1 MELILDT
8 YAEPPDPAVPLVCF
22 DESGKELQAHTR
34 NPQPMQ
40 PGTPARDDP
49 TYTRHGSAN
58 LFIFCA
64 PHLGW
69 RQITVTAQR
78 TKVDWAHAMRDLVDR
93 HFPDAPRIIVV
104 MDNLNT
110 HRPSSLYHTFPP
122 AEARRIARRLDLRFT
137 PVHGSWLNIAELELR
152 VLGSQCLHQR
162 LPDRATLE
170 RAVAAWVA
178 TRNADRV
185 CIHWRFSTDDA
196 RRTMPHVYPLPVG
209 DN

>member
-1 MELILDT
+1 MAAMELILDT

-34 NPQPMQ
+34 TPQPMQ

-104 MDNLNT
+104 MDIST
-110 HRPSSLYHTFPP
+110 PIGPP
-122 AEARRIARRLDLRFT
+122 RSIT
-137 PVHGSWLNIAELELR
+137 PF
-152 VLGSQCLHQR
+152 R
-162 LPDRATLE
+162 LPKRGALPAGSTSGSRRSTAPGSTSPNWNCGCSAASASTNGCRIVRPWSERWRRGSPPGTRIGCASIGGSPPTTLVG
-170 RAVAAWVA
+170 R
-178 TRNADRV
+178 
-185 CIHWRFSTDDA
+185 CLMST
-196 RRTMPHVYPLPVG
+196 PCP
-209 DN
+209 